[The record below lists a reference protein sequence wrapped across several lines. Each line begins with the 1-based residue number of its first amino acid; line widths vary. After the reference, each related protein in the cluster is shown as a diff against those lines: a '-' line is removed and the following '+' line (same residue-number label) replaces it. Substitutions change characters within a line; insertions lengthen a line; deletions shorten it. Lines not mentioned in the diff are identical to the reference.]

1 MIKPMTKKLIKFKDS
16 KKLIP
21 PYSWDVIYICIQNQ
35 FICTIQL
42 LSGTKPNHIKY
53 HIFGNQKERFPSNIN
68 TYLGVFIF
76 SFSAIIF
83 KVCYIS
89 CVTHFSSAQL
99 LVIFFFLLSKWSF
112 VSLLWCLRHPFI
124 VSAHK
129 LCRSYPLFLP
139 PALHI
144 IGVLFHACPTLLSI
158 AFEVM
163 LID

>member
-1 MIKPMTKKLIKFKDS
+1 MRCNLQILHLLKYMHTKIKLI
-16 KKLIP
+16 
-21 PYSWDVIYICIQNQ
+21 YSIR
-35 FICTIQL
+35 L

-53 HIFGNQKERFPSNIN
+53 HIFCNQKEGFPSNIN
-68 TYLGVFIF
+68 IYLGVFIF

-83 KVCYIS
+83 KVCYIF

-99 LVIFFFLLSKWSF
+99 LAIFFLLSKWSF
-112 VSLLWCLRHPFI
+112 VSLLWWMRPPFI
-124 VSAHK
+124 VPAHK

-139 PALHI
+139 LALHI